1 MPRAGWTKPDS
12 DSRLSDHLAFA
23 MLARVFPPDV
33 VDQVV
38 ADLGRV
44 QQRNRLLPS
53 RIVVYYVLGLALFS
67 HSSYDEVIRL
77 LIDGQA
83 WSSGWTQSWPA
94 PTKAALYK
102 ARQRLGYE
110 PIQQLFDRVAR
121 PLAKGGDGFHHSW
134 RVLGIDSVLIDI
146 PDTEANVREFG
157 RRQTV
162 GSFPAGSPAAL
173 VLGLTEIASG
183 AVIGASVQG
192 ADNEGGA
199 TLDFLTRMGPESL
212 VIAGPGLFS
221 PGSWSAAAATGA
233 QLLWEVSAATNF
245 AKSRELP
252 DGSYMSRLPEQAILG
267 PVDSLLEVRIVET
280 RLRDGRPRRFVTTV
294 TEPALLTPDD
304 LSALIS
310 KHRNLASAFDEFRA
324 HRSSSPITLRS
335 KMPVGVRQEI
345 YGYLC
350 VHYAMRWLMLSSPAT
365 LVSPISLDRS
375 TSISSASKTKLPS
388 AVT

>member
-44 QQRNRLLPS
+44 QQRSRLLPS

-77 LIDGQA
+77 LVDGQA
-83 WSSGWTQSWPA
+83 WSSGWTQSWPV

-102 ARQRLGYE
+102 ARQRLGWE

-121 PLAKGGDGFHHSW
+121 PLTEGGDGFHHSW

-146 PDTEANVREFG
+146 PDTEANSREFG
-157 RRQTV
+157 RRQTADL
-162 GSFPAGSPAAL
+162 SLPGSPAAL

-192 ADNEGGA
+192 ADGDKGA
-199 TLDFLTRMGPESL
+199 TMDFLSRIGPESL
-212 VIAGPGLFS
+212 VIAGPGSFS
-221 PGSWSAAAATGA
+221 SEAWRVAAATGA
-233 QLLWEVSAATNF
+233 QLLWEAPATAELPN
-245 AKSRELP
+245 SRPLP
-252 DGSYMSRLPEQAILG
+252 DGSFMSHLPQHAIS
-267 PVDSLLEVRIVET
+267 DSVTSPLEVRVVET
-280 RLRDGRPRRFVTTV
+280 RLRDGGRRRFVTTIAD
-294 TEPALLTPDD
+294 PSLLTPKD

-310 KHRNLASAFDEFRA
+310 QHRNLASAFDEFRA
-324 HRSSSPITLRS
+324 HRSSSSITLRS

-350 VHYAMRWLMLSSPAT
+350 VHYSMRWLMLSSPTALVAPAPLDQAT
-365 LVSPISLDRS
+365 PISRK
-375 TSISSASKTKLPS
+375 SAASPPPVV
-388 AVT
+388 A